1 MCFFRTVSIKFDLLE
16 TSSGHFTFDLKVIWG
31 LPPYLYQLLNV
42 MLSLSIV
49 LCLSCIYC
57 TLFHVDG
64 RKETVTYQLEAKT
77 LKLWQRYVIIDQ
89 YKVKVQATW
98 AWDRDSSISQINNK
112 KRSHTQLDSRKQVIA
127 FQDRVITINIKEAQH
142 PLKWEKQV
150 IDKSSIMLKI
160 STKSMHRV
168 LVWEIG
174 PANNTTRCSRLS
186 KRRLL
191 HAWHPSQLAI
201 NLSIDKSKWQ
211 IHVNNK
217 SD

>member
-16 TSSGHFTFDLKVIWG
+16 TSSGHFTFNLKVIWG
-31 LPPYLYQLLNV
+31 LPPCLYQLLNV

-98 AWDRDSSISQINNK
+98 AWDRDSSISQI
-112 KRSHTQLDSRKQVIA
+112 
-127 FQDRVITINIKEAQH
+127 
-142 PLKWEKQV
+142 LKWASSNCVALHTMVAVYKYIYFGFVIIYKQWFLPWGLKLLWNGSFN
-150 IDKSSIMLKI
+150 ICLCIPHGFLAAGCGNDDELEFRLPALYISIQ
-160 STKSMHRV
+160 
-168 LVWEIG
+168 
-174 PANNTTRCSRLS
+174 RL
-186 KRRLL
+186 
-191 HAWHPSQLAI
+191 
-201 NLSIDKSKWQ
+201 D
-211 IHVNNK
+211 
-217 SD
+217 